1 MEHYNKLITEHILGS
16 LSTVHPLKIKASA
29 ATLINSKITAIS
41 LNWSERGNCL
51 TEQKTS
57 ELEAINQ
64 QITALREKLNKTH
77 EDITKHIEKRDK
89 LNEQT
94 KAIRQEI
101 NALKKERD
109 QLNENVKTLKAQR
122 DEVRAKINPYIEEIK
137 VHSQKIREL
146 KEKRTGASRQQ
157 LQKQFDAL
165 EFKIATTSLD
175 LHEEKKLIDQVKQ
188 IEIELSVYKK
198 IDAHN
203 KKINEIKSEM
213 KVFQDQA
220 DKFHKELT
228 DSAKRSQELHAKMLA
243 KFEEM
248 KKIRDEATGLHVMF
262 LQAREQI
269 KPIHEQIGM
278 LMVQRGQL
286 FEQRKQQ
293 YEQRKQQYEQRKQEY
308 EQKRSQFE
316 AAREEEEK
324 RKKIKE
330 TEIKEKLGSQ
340 VRDKLQRGER
350 LNWQEFQLLAGDDS
364 DAEDNQ

>member
-1 MEHYNKLITEHILGS
+1 M
-16 LSTVHPLKIKASA
+16 
-29 ATLINSKITAIS
+29 
-41 LNWSERGNCL
+41 

-77 EDITKHIEKRDK
+77 EDITKHIENRDK

-94 KAIRQEI
+94 KIVRQEI
-101 NALKKERD
+101 NAFKKERD
-109 QLNENVKTLKAQR
+109 QLNENVKTLKVQR
-122 DEVRAKINPYIEEIK
+122 DEVRAKITPFIEEIK
-137 VHSQKIREL
+137 THSQKIRDL
-146 KEKRTGASRQQ
+146 KEKRTGASRQE

-175 LHEEKKLIDQVKQ
+175 LHEEKKMIDQVKQ
-188 IEIELSVYKK
+188 VEIELSVFKKMDVQSKK
-198 IDAHN
+198 I
-203 KKINEIKSEM
+203 IEIKNGL

-220 DKFHKELT
+220 DKYHKELT
-228 DSAKRSQELHAKMLA
+228 ESAKRSQELHSRMLA
-243 KFEEM
+243 KFDEM
-248 KKIRDEATGLHVMF
+248 KKIRDQATNLHVMF

-278 LMVQRGQL
+278 LMVHRGQL

-316 AAREEEEK
+316 TAREEEEK
-324 RKKIKE
+324 RKKTKE

-364 DAEDNQ
+364 EAEDNR

>member
-364 DAEDNQ
+364 DAEDN